1 MSFQVLPFSEEP
13 GMAYQGYRMN
23 AEEFK
28 QKVLPVNQKLLRLS
42 FRFLGNIQEAE
53 DAVQE
58 VYMKLWGMRQKL
70 TEINNVEAFATT
82 VTKNHCLDKLKARRT
97 VSLEDNLQNL
107 GNHESVHE
115 NPHQISENQDSISYV
130 RLIIDSL
137 PEQQKSMIIMRDIEQ
152 YSFEEIQE
160 VTGLDMNY
168 IRVNLSR
175 ARKQVRDELTKVH
188 DYGTERNKTTSGEV
202 L

>member
-1 MSFQVLPFSEEP
+1 
-13 GMAYQGYRMN
+13 MN

-58 VYMKLWGMRQKL
+58 VYIKLWGMRQKL
-70 TEINNVEAFATT
+70 VEINNVEAFATT
-82 VTKNHCLDKLKARRT
+82 VTKNHCLDRLKSRHT
-97 VSLEDNLQNL
+97 VSLEDHLPNLTSR
-107 GNHESVHE
+107 ESVHE
-115 NPHQISENQDSISYV
+115 NPHQISENQDSVSYV
-130 RLIIDSL
+130 KLIIDNL
-137 PEQQKSMIIMRDIEQ
+137 PEQQKSMIVMRDIEQ

-160 VTGLDMNY
+160 ITGLDMNY

-175 ARKQVRDELTKVH
+175 ARKQVRQELTKVH
-188 DYGTERNKTTSGEV
+188 EYGTERDKKTTGEI

>member
-1 MSFQVLPFSEEP
+1 
-13 GMAYQGYRMN
+13 MAYRSYRMN

-42 FRFLGNIQEAE
+42 FRFLGDTQEAE

-70 TEINNVEAFATT
+70 VEINNVEAFATT
-82 VTKNHCLDKLKARRT
+82 VTKNHCLDRLKSRRT
-97 VSLEDNLQNL
+97 VSLEDNLPNL
-107 GNHESVHE
+107 GNRESGYE
-115 NPHQISENQDSISYV
+115 NPHQISENQDSVSYV
-130 RLIIDSL
+130 RLIIDNL
-137 PEQQKSMIIMRDIEQ
+137 PEQQKSIIIMRDIEQ

-160 VTGLDMNY
+160 ITGLDLNY

-188 DYGTERNKTTSGEV
+188 EYGTDRNKTTSREI